1 MELNIFM
8 HELKKALVERG
19 IPEETAAKHVSNL
32 SRSFTNDDL
41 SEINAIR
48 SYEEVQQL
56 ADSISVILS
65 KGRSSQQQN
74 PPPAAEQ
81 IPPVATPSDRHEAKE
96 VVVKPQVRQAPGQRP
111 QPKAEEDSYFEYSPE
126 NTPSTKGMLIF
137 WVGLFLTLP
146 ITLGLAAAIFGAFAA
161 VFVGLAGLIVAGVA
175 ALVAVVAA
183 GAGIS
188 LVGIIFGITQLFS
201 FVAAGIYEIGLGV
214 MVAGAALFV
223 AVLIYNLSI
232 RFFPWLITLVGNFM
246 GFVCGKL
253 KDLFLNVRRECYR
266 L

>member
-65 KGRSSQQQN
+65 KGKSSQQQN

-96 VVVKPQVRQAPGQRP
+96 VVVKPQARQAPRQRP

-146 ITLGLAAAIFGAFAA
+146 ITLGLAAAILEHSQRYLSDLRDLSLPELPLLLLLLRQAR
-161 VFVGLAGLIVAGVA
+161 VFRSSA
-175 ALVAVVAA
+175 
-183 GAGIS
+183 
-188 LVGIIFGITQLFS
+188 
-201 FVAAGIYEIGLGV
+201 
-214 MVAGAALFV
+214 
-223 AVLIYNLSI
+223 
-232 RFFPWLITLVGNFM
+232 
-246 GFVCGKL
+246 
-253 KDLFLNVRRECYR
+253 
-266 L
+266 

>member
-96 VVVKPQVRQAPGQRP
+96 VVVKPQARQAPRQRT

-126 NTPSTKGMLIF
+126 HSPSTKGMLIF

-161 VFVGLAGLIVAGVA
+161 VFVGLAGLIVAGVV

>member
-74 PPPAAEQ
+74 PPPAPEQ
-81 IPPVATPSDRHEAKE
+81 IPPVATPSDRLEAKE
-96 VVVKPQVRQAPGQRP
+96 VVVKPQARQAPRQRP

-137 WVGLFLTLP
+137 WVGLFSERSRRYLSDLRDLSLP
-146 ITLGLAAAIFGAFAA
+146 ELSLLLLLLRQAQ
-161 VFVGLAGLIVAGVA
+161 VFRSSA
-175 ALVAVVAA
+175 
-183 GAGIS
+183 
-188 LVGIIFGITQLFS
+188 LFS
-201 FVAAGIYEIGLGV
+201 A
-214 MVAGAALFV
+214 
-223 AVLIYNLSI
+223 
-232 RFFPWLITLVGNFM
+232 
-246 GFVCGKL
+246 
-253 KDLFLNVRRECYR
+253 
-266 L
+266 

>member
-74 PPPAAEQ
+74 PPPAPEQ
-81 IPPVATPSDRHEAKE
+81 IPPVATPSDRLEAKE
-96 VVVKPQVRQAPGQRP
+96 VVVKPQARQAPRQRP
-111 QPKAEEDSYFEYSPE
+111 QPKAEEDSYFEYSRSDLRLSFSERSRRYLSDLRDLSLPE
-126 NTPSTKGMLIF
+126 LSL
-137 WVGLFLTLP
+137 LLL
-146 ITLGLAAAIFGAFAA
+146 LLRQAQ
-161 VFVGLAGLIVAGVA
+161 VFRSSA
-175 ALVAVVAA
+175 
-183 GAGIS
+183 
-188 LVGIIFGITQLFS
+188 LFS
-201 FVAAGIYEIGLGV
+201 A
-214 MVAGAALFV
+214 
-223 AVLIYNLSI
+223 
-232 RFFPWLITLVGNFM
+232 
-246 GFVCGKL
+246 
-253 KDLFLNVRRECYR
+253 
-266 L
+266 

>member
-74 PPPAAEQ
+74 PPPAPEQ
-81 IPPVATPSDRHEAKE
+81 IPPVATPSDRLEAKE
-96 VVVKPQVRQAPGQRP
+96 VAVKPQARQAPRQRH

-146 ITLGLAAAIFGAFAA
+146 ITLGLAAVIFGAFAA
-161 VFVGLAGLIVAGVA
+161 VFVGLAGLIVAGVV

-201 FVAAGIYEIGLGV
+201 FVAAGNLRDRAGRYGCRSCAVCGGSHLQFVHQILP
-214 MVAGAALFV
+214 VAHHPGRKLHGIC
-223 AVLIYNLSI
+223 L
-232 RFFPWLITLVGNFM
+232 RKTK
-246 GFVCGKL
+246 GFVL
-253 KDLFLNVRRECYR
+253 KRQKGVL
-266 L
+266 